1 MTVWSQKEMALIM
14 KASVDPVFFAEH
26 PFFLGLTTLFP
37 KQKEALR
44 LFYEGNYRELIMLI
58 GRRSGKTFLTSIFA
72 LYEAFL
78 LLILDDPA
86 AHFGLA
92 PGSKIFIMA
101 VAASEKQAQDTI
113 YTEILNRYS
122 RSPFFKRIPGKQ
134 YSLEIRFP
142 EKNVIVFC
150 GTSSSASM
158 VGRAVKLLIID
169 EIDRFEETTSKR
181 GAWKVY
187 NALSSSTMTF
197 GHEGR
202 RIVISSPVHA
212 DSIMMQLIARAEQY
226 DDMLPLRYATW
237 EFNPNI
243 PFDHPDMVRERE
255 KDPINFW
262 TEYGAKPSAVTE
274 HYFGNREILK
284 IDDGVPN
291 LLEMHFNG
299 VLKSVPAKTYVF
311 TGDPALKHDAFGIA
325 LGHIELDE
333 YYIDGLWR
341 FKSEKGAELNPLD
354 VRDKILGIADTF
366 HPLYA
371 VFDTW
376 GFPETQEEIRRKGIP
391 IETHIVKKEEY
402 DRVKELFYQGKLH
415 VCNYPLVI
423 DELKNLRLYRGKR
436 VDHPPGGSKDVAD
449 ALANLVWALEE
460 TFGGVNNL
468 PLIVGVAV

>member
-1 MTVWSQKEMALIM
+1 MTTWSVKEMGLILR
-14 KASVDPVFFAEH
+14 ATQDPVFFAEH

-113 YTEILNRYS
+113 YTEITNRYT
-122 RSPFFKRIPGKQ
+122 RSPFFKRIPGKR

-212 DSIMMQLIARAEQY
+212 DSIMMQLMARSKEY
-226 DDMLPLRYATW
+226 DDMLGLHYATW

-274 HYFGNREILK
+274 HYFGNREILQ

-291 LLEMHFNG
+291 LLELHFNG
-299 VLKSVPAKTYVF
+299 VLK
-311 TGDPALKHDAFGIA
+311 
-325 LGHIELDE
+325 
-333 YYIDGLWR
+333 
-341 FKSEKGAELNPLD
+341 
-354 VRDKILGIADTF
+354 
-366 HPLYA
+366 
-371 VFDTW
+371 
-376 GFPETQEEIRRKGIP
+376 
-391 IETHIVKKEEY
+391 
-402 DRVKELFYQGKLH
+402 
-415 VCNYPLVI
+415 
-423 DELKNLRLYRGKR
+423 
-436 VDHPPGGSKDVAD
+436 
-449 ALANLVWALEE
+449 
-460 TFGGVNNL
+460 
-468 PLIVGVAV
+468 